1 MANITTTVEGENF
14 NHRLLWYV
22 VKRQLEHGVSKPAGA
37 SHDHLVAMV
46 FALHSMEAY
55 LNFIGERLAPDI
67 WAKEREFFSKD
78 PYRGF
83 AGKMRKVLEL
93 VSLEEPPKDQR
104 PYSTIWLLK
113 NLRDQIAHPKTERYA
128 FTTSKPPDN
137 DIRAFYVAP
146 FQGLVTPENAAMA
159 YEDVETFADTIHQ
172 LAKSRLRNVIVGSEA
187 FRGPLS
193 LGSGSSNVAA

>member
-1 MANITTTVEGENF
+1 MASIMTFVEGENF
-14 NHRLLWYV
+14 NHRLLWFI

-37 SHDHLVAMV
+37 NHDDLVAMV

-55 LNFIGERLAPDI
+55 LNFIGERLAPDV
-67 WAKEREFFSKD
+67 WAKEREYFSKA

-83 AGKMRKVLEL
+83 SGKMKKVLEL
-93 VSLEEPPKDQR
+93 VQLEEPSRDSR

-128 FTTSKPPDN
+128 FSASHAPD
-137 DIRAFYVAP
+137 DIGAFYVAP
-146 FQGLVTPENAAMA
+146 FQGLVTRENAQKA
-159 YEDVETFADTIHQ
+159 YEDVEAFADSIHN
-172 LAKSRLRNVIVGSEA
+172 LAKTRLRDVIVGDQA

-193 LGSGSSNVAA
+193 LGRGSSRVAA